1 MKLFLT
7 SILVVAFVVLSSS
20 AWAADFSDLAPDASE
35 EHIFR
40 NLIVNV
46 ASGKSLSYRS
56 KSKRQ
61 ILKVRSG
68 RSRRDDSKVSVKN
81 VKIKVEGQPSV
92 QVKTKS
98 ENDGFW
104 KIF

>member
-1 MKLFLT
+1 MKLILT
-7 SILVVAFVVLSSS
+7 FILAFVVLSSS
-20 AWAADFSDLAPDASE
+20 AWAADLSDLAPDASE

-68 RSRRDDSKVSVKN
+68 RSHRDDINVSMKN
-81 VKIKVEGQPSV
+81 VKIKVDGQPSV

-98 ENDGFW
+98 DNDGFW
-104 KIF
+104 NIF